1 MPSVFVSGQQKG
13 SDVTAYHQD
22 QTSGPALRKVISA
35 AAMGNFVEWF
45 DFAVYG
51 FLATVIA
58 SQFFPGD
65 NVSLGLL
72 KTFGVFAVAFAM
84 RPLGGI
90 FFGVLGDRLGRKGV
104 LSLTILLMAG
114 ATTLIGL
121 LPTHASW
128 GLAAPVL
135 LTLLR
140 CLQGFS
146 AGGEYAGSI
155 AYVMEHA
162 PNDRRGWYGSFIPV
176 STFLAFASAALL
188 VFGLESSLAPEAMA
202 SWGWRVPFLL
212 AAPLGLVGLYL
223 RWRMEET
230 PAFKAL
236 AAEDNTHAHSPLR
249 DTLKSQAV
257 PILRLGAFI
266 SLTALSFYMFT
277 TYFSTFLQV
286 QGGFTRPQAL
296 LVSMIALFFAA
307 AMCPLAGRIADR
319 IGRRRTIGFV
329 CLWLFVM
336 VVPAYMLASSG
347 TLWKAIPGVLLLAT
361 GALTAN
367 VVTAT
372 LLSETFPTRTRYT
385 ASAFTYNISY
395 TIFGGTAPLMATWLI
410 GQTGN
415 PLAPAFYL
423 MAIAVLAALGG
434 LALRETS
441 RISLI
446 DDDGATP
453 APAFSSHAAAAAR

>member
-1 MPSVFVSGQQKG
+1 M
-13 SDVTAYHQD
+13 TATPHD
-22 QTSGPALRKVISA
+22 QTSGPALGKVISA

-58 SQFFPGD
+58 SQFFPSD
-65 NVSLGLL
+65 NVSAGLL

-90 FFGVLGDRLGRKGV
+90 FFGVLGDKLGRKGV

-114 ATTLIGL
+114 ATTLIGI
-121 LPTHASW
+121 LPTHASL

-135 LTLLR
+135 LTFLR

-155 AYVMEHA
+155 AYVMEHS

-176 STFLAFASAALL
+176 STFLAFASASLL
-188 VFGLESSLAPEAMA
+188 VFGLESTLSTEAMA

-236 AAEDNTHAHSPLR
+236 AAEDTPHAHSPLR
-249 DTLKSQAV
+249 DTLKSQSG
-257 PILRLGAFI
+257 PMLRLGAFI

-286 QGGFTRPQAL
+286 QGGFTRPRAL

-307 AMCPLAGRIADR
+307 LMCPVAGRISDR
-319 IGRRRTIGFV
+319 IGRRRTIRFV
-329 CLWLFVM
+329 CIWLFVM

-347 TLWKAIPGVLLLAT
+347 DLWKAIPGVLLLAT

-410 GQTGN
+410 GKTDN
-415 PLAPAFYL
+415 NLAPAFYL

-446 DDDGATP
+446 EDEAAPTPTGIAPYAVAT
-453 APAFSSHAAAAAR
+453 AR

>member
-1 MPSVFVSGQQKG
+1 MSRVRFLECRKG
-13 SDVTAYHQD
+13 SEMTALHHEH
-22 QTSGPALRKVISA
+22 TSGPALRKVISA

-58 SQFFPGD
+58 AQFFPGD
-65 NVSLGLL
+65 DVSLGLL
-72 KTFGVFAVAFAM
+72 KTFGIFAVAFAM

-90 FFGVLGDRLGRKGV
+90 FFGILGDRLGRKGV
-104 LSLTILLMAG
+104 LSMTILLMAG
-114 ATTLIGL
+114 STTLMGL
-121 LPTHASW
+121 LPTYAAW
-128 GLAAPVL
+128 GVAAPIL

-188 VFGLESSLAPEAMA
+188 VFGLESALTAETMA
-202 SWGWRVPFLL
+202 AWGWRVPFLL

-230 PAFKAL
+230 PAFKAM
-236 AAEDNTHAHSPLR
+236 AAEETPHAHSPLR
-249 DTLKSQAV
+249 DTLKSQSGQM
-257 PILRLGAFI
+257 LRLGAFI

-286 QGGFTRPQAL
+286 EGGFTRPRAL
-296 LVSMIALFFAA
+296 LVTMIALFFAA
-307 AMCPLAGRIADR
+307 AACPAAGAISDK
-319 IGRRRTIGFV
+319 IGRRNTVRLV
-329 CLWLFVM
+329 CAWLFVL
-336 VVPAYMLASSG
+336 VVPAYLLASSG
-347 TLWKAIPGVLLLAT
+347 MLWKAIPGVLLLAT
-361 GALTAN
+361 GALLAN
-367 VVTAT
+367 VLTAA

-385 ASAFTYNISY
+385 ASAFTYNVSY

-410 GQTGN
+410 DKSGN
-415 PLAPAFYL
+415 SLAPAFYL
-423 MAIAVLAALGG
+423 MAIAALAAIGG
-434 LALRETS
+434 LALKETS
-441 RISLI
+441 RISLM
-446 DDDGATP
+446 DSDGGPEPVFLPDTIPAT
-453 APAFSSHAAAAAR
+453 R

>member
-1 MPSVFVSGQQKG
+1 M
-13 SDVTAYHQD
+13 TARLQN
-22 QTSGPALRKVISA
+22 QTSTPALRKVISA

-51 FLATVIA
+51 FLATIIA
-58 SQFFPGD
+58 SQFFPSD
-65 NVSLGLL
+65 SVSLGLL

-104 LSLTILLMAG
+104 LSLTILLMSG

-128 GLAAPVL
+128 GVTAAVL
-135 LTLLR
+135 LTFLR

-162 PNDRRGWYGSFIPV
+162 PSDKRGWYGSFIPV
-176 STFLAFASAALL
+176 STFMAFASAALL
-188 VFGLESSLAPEAMA
+188 VFALESSLSSQVMA
-202 SWGWRVPFLL
+202 AWGWRVPFLL

-230 PAFKAL
+230 PAFKAM

-249 DTLKSQAV
+249 ETLKSQSRSM
-257 PILRLGAFI
+257 LRLGAFI

-286 QGGFTRPQAL
+286 EGGLTRSRAL
-296 LVSMIALFFAA
+296 LVTMIALVFAA
-307 AMCPLAGRIADR
+307 LFCPVAGRISDR
-319 IGRRRTIGFV
+319 IGRRNTIRFV
-329 CLWLFVM
+329 CAWLFVM
-336 VVPAYMLASSG
+336 VVPAYLLASSG
-347 TLWKAIPGVLLLAT
+347 ALWKAIPGVLLLAI

-372 LLSETFPTRTRYT
+372 LLSESFPTRTRYT
-385 ASAFTYNISY
+385 ASAFTYNVSY

-410 GQTGN
+410 DTTGN
-415 PLAPAFYL
+415 NLAPALYL
-423 MAIAVLAALGG
+423 MVIAVLAGIGG

-441 RISLI
+441 RISLM
-446 DDDGATP
+446 DDTAHQPDADLPPYP
-453 APAFSSHAAAAAR
+453 ARQAAR